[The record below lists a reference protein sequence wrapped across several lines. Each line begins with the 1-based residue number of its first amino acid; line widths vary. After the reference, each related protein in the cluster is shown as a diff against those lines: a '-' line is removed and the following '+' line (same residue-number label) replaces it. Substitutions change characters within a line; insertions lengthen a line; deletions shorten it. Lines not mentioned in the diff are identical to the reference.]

1 MSPRSLYEEYL
12 HSERNKQ
19 TRREI
24 AHYIRPVAAVWEER
38 WCGRNVHYHFLSV
51 FVFSVAV
58 HFRKFQCVWE
68 CAGCGS
74 GEGICVIVWP
84 SQPSHE
90 LLGPGSDTEAGF
102 VRAFGTPRSLVH
114 TTARGYTNAHTHHTQ
129 TKAQNGWEGDGG
141 HRDAMTWWKGSW
153 DFKTKQIIYTLH
165 LTSFST
171 SFSSFPQRHQ
181 SSNLIRMFL
190 N

>member
-1 MSPRSLYEEYL
+1 MWLCFAFKYPCPLAAFMRRTSTQKETNKHAVKSLITSGRSLQ
-12 HSERNKQ
+12 S
-19 TRREI
+19 
-24 AHYIRPVAAVWEER
+24 
-38 WCGRNVHYHFLSV
+38 GRSNDVGEMSIITLSV

-114 TTARGYTNAHTHHTQ
+114 TTARGYTNAHTHHAQ
-129 TKAQNGWEGDGG
+129 TKAQNG
-141 HRDAMTWWKGSW
+141 
-153 DFKTKQIIYTLH
+153 
-165 LTSFST
+165 
-171 SFSSFPQRHQ
+171 
-181 SSNLIRMFL
+181 
-190 N
+190 